1 MAKIGGNIRALRKER
16 GMKQAELAELL
27 HVTRQTVSNYEN
39 GKSEPDIDTLV
50 RIAEV
55 FETDVNSL
63 VNGPT
68 APQGPQKADWK
79 AVLPPAVSA
88 AVIFLLGTQLTETAT
103 EWVKAG
109 YNTNLSWV
117 LVGAVFPAGY
127 LLSGIAVMRLLEQF
141 VQLPSPKPWYRP
153 LRRVLML
160 LTALSLALYAPMG
173 IWTLKE
179 LWSVRPQPLP
189 YEWLY
194 PTWHMALIAALRGYY
209 NPLLTLAGAALAIT
223 KQKPTEAE

>member
-16 GMKQAELAELL
+16 GMKQDELAAML

-55 FETDVNSL
+55 FETDVNRL
-63 VNGPT
+63 INGP
-68 APQGPQKADWK
+68 APVRPRPKADWK
-79 AVLPPAVSA
+79 AVLPPAVCA
-88 AVIFLLGTQLTETAT
+88 AVIFLLGTQLTETAA
-103 EWVKAG
+103 EWIKAG

-127 LLSGIAVMRLLEQF
+127 LLSGITAMRLIEQF

-153 LRRVLML
+153 LHGALIL

-173 IWTLKE
+173 LWTLKE
-179 LWSVRPQPLP
+179 LWSVHPQPLP
-189 YEWLY
+189 DQWLY
-194 PTWHMALIAALRGYY
+194 PTWHISLIAALRGYY
-209 NPLLTLAGAALAIT
+209 NPILTLIGAALAIT
-223 KQKPTEAE
+223 KQKTTEAP